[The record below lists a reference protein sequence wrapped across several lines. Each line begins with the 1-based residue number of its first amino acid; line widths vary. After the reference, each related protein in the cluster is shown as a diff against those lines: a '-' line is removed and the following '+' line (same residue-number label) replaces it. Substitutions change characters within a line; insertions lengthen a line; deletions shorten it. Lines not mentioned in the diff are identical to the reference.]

1 MPYGTGN
8 TNPSKDSKISSKPAT
23 RERDSTFREYLG
35 EKPLINRPSI
45 SMKPSIDNIQLQV
58 GFTPDVQNFDNS
70 QNNAEI
76 ITLNREVFNKEAFN
90 NTVDTSFSQLDQSQ
104 PDLSFFDP
112 NLATIK
118 DFFNIYQN
126 LFFQIPKFGDIQ
138 SHQYLVI
145 ESTEYTGYIENQAQI
160 DALLE
165 EITDLREENLQLNL
179 DVSQLLGVNET
190 IQELVAA
197 SNSDGTNSLDDILTE
212 EAEIGAAQGNSSSDN
227 LGTPNPNNTTGIP
240 SSGGGGSGGGG
251 GGGGQSP
258 FSGDG
263 QINPMGQG
271 FDPLVQTGFGFGRP
285 NSNLQQSNY

>member
-1 MPYGTGN
+1 MAYKSSN
-8 TNPSKDSKISSKPAT
+8 TKLTSKP
-23 RERDSTFREYLG
+23 S
-35 EKPLINRPSI
+35 INRPSV
-45 SMKPSIDNIQLQV
+45 SMKPSIDDNQLQV
-58 GFTPDVQNFDNS
+58 GFTPDLQNFNKAQANS
-70 QNNAEI
+70 EKI
-76 ITLNREVFNKEAFN
+76 ILNRDVFNREAFN
-90 NTVDTSFSQLDQSQ
+90 NTVNTNFSQLDQEA

-112 NLATIK
+112 NLATIE

-126 LFFQIPKFGDIQ
+126 LFYQIPKFGDIL
-138 SHQYLVI
+138 SHQYLVV
-145 ESTEYTGYIENQAQI
+145 ESTAYTNFIENQQQI

-165 EITDLREENLQLNL
+165 EITDLREENLQLQL
-179 DVSQLLGVNET
+179 DIQQLLGAKET
-190 IQELVAA
+190 IDQAIRQNGATDA
-197 SNSDGTNSLDDILTE
+197 SSLEDLINAQ
-212 EAEIGAAQGNSSSDN
+212 AEIGAAQGASSSDN

-240 SSGGGGSGGGG
+240 SSGGGSGGGG